1 MTIQLRFLNILSTSR
16 KIQLFFEFTFNYI
29 VDSIDYLCYD
39 SIVFHIPTTKRR
51 EDRRVDYTAEE
62 RYRIWLSS
70 VDGVGS
76 ARFYRLIAACGSARS
91 VWDNLADLGQDVI
104 RGITSRTYL
113 NLKAARDERLIDDI
127 LRRMEKGHIRAVTTD
142 SDRYPS
148 PLREIYDA
156 PPVLYYKGEAPLNY
170 DRRIGIVGSR
180 RATYDG
186 RRAAREIAEL
196 LAENGVSIVS
206 GMALGIDTEAHRGAL
221 NGHTHTVAVLGCGA
235 DVVYPLD
242 NRRLYDEILDEG
254 GLIISEHPMGT
265 QPLRSH
271 FPLRNRIISGLSQ
284 GVLLVEGGKTSGAMI
299 TVDYAL
305 EQGKDVFAVPG
316 GIYSPMAAAPNQLI
330 VDGATPVLSGDSIL
344 QYYGWAE
351 YSAARNT
358 RAEIHLD
365 GDEKRIVSELIYEP
379 LSFDEL
385 IMRTMLPAEEL
396 NTLLTMLELR
406 QLVIRLPGGL
416 IRANL

>member
-1 MTIQLRFLNILSTSR
+1 M
-16 KIQLFFEFTFNYI
+16 E
-29 VDSIDYLCYD
+29 
-39 SIVFHIPTTKRR
+39 
-51 EDRRVDYTAEE
+51 YTAEE
-62 RYRIWLSS
+62 RYRIWLSC
-70 VDGVGS
+70 VEGVGP
-76 ARFYRLIAACGSARS
+76 ARFYRLIAECGSAKA

-104 RGITSRTYL
+104 RRITNRVYL
-113 NLKAARDERLIDDI
+113 NLKAARDERLIDDM
-127 LRRMEKGHIRAVTTD
+127 LTRMARAHVRAVTTA
-142 SDRYPS
+142 SDRYPA

-156 PPVLYYKGEAPLNY
+156 PPVLYCKGDAPLAY
-170 DRRIGIVGSR
+170 DRRIGVVGSR

-186 RRAAREIAEL
+186 RRAAREITEL
-196 LAENGVSIVS
+196 LSENGVSIVS

-221 NGHTHTVAVLGCGA
+221 NGRTHTIAVLGCGV
-235 DVVYPLD
+235 DVIYPLD

-254 GLIISEHPMGT
+254 GLIISEHPLGT

-316 GIYSPMAAAPNQLI
+316 NIYSPMAAAPNQLI

-351 YSAARNT
+351 HTAARNT
-358 RAEIHLD
+358 RAEVNLD
-365 GDEKRIVSELIYEP
+365 GDEKRVVSELLYEP

-406 QLVIRLPGGL
+406 QLIVRLPGGL